1 MLINTEAFVL
11 KNRKYG
17 ETDSMLTLFTRKLG
31 KVNAIAKGAR
41 RPKSNLL
48 AGIQPF
54 GYSDFILFKGK
65 SLYTVNQCESKKIF
79 YGIREDLDK
88 LTYGAYVLELIEVVT
103 NEGQTNNRLFNLLEK
118 TLTVLLERDIVPE
131 TIVRAFELKLLAYS
145 GFKPHLRG
153 CVGCGRTQF
162 NTVRFSIEA
171 GGILCPHCFHEDP
184 FAIGVSETTIRLAN
198 YLMEKELS
206 EISTLKIKKSLMNEL
221 NQLLKKYMMV
231 HINKY
236 QFKSLE
242 MLDKLS

>member
-1 MLINTEAFVL
+1 MLVNTEAFVL
-11 KNRKYG
+11 KNKKYG

-54 GYSDFILFKGK
+54 GYSDFILYRGK
-65 SLYTVNQCESKKIF
+65 SLYTVTQCDSKKIF
-79 YGIREDLDK
+79 YGIREDLDR
-88 LTYGAYVLELIEVVT
+88 LTYGAYILELIEAVT
-103 NEGQTNNRLFNLLEK
+103 NEGQTNNRLFNLLGITLMQMTEK
-118 TLTVLLERDIVPE
+118 DVVLP
-131 TIVRAFELKLLAYS
+131 TIVKAFELKLLAYS

-153 CVGCGRTQF
+153 CVSCGATQF
-162 NTVRFSIEA
+162 SPVRFSIEE
-171 GGILCPHCFHEDP
+171 GGILCPSCFAKDP
-184 FAIGVSETTIRLAN
+184 FALRISETTIRLAN
-198 YLMEKELS
+198 YLLEKEPK
-206 EISTLKIKKSLMNEL
+206 EITRLKVKKNLMDEL